1 MHVEE
6 ACEILKQT
14 TFDLKKTWRIHNIS
28 CYHTKEAMMISGH
41 RKSDQSYMRYLI
53 IQKQK
58 WEKEKQHFQT
68 FFRPSPFFHFTLMY
82 HFYK

>member
-53 IQKQK
+53 IQNKMGK
-58 WEKEKQHFQT
+58 RKTTFSN
-68 FFRPSPFFHFTLMY
+68 FFRPSPFSISR
-82 HFYK
+82 

>member
-41 RKSDQSYMRYLI
+41 RKSINRICVISLS
-53 IQKQK
+53 KNK
-58 WEKEKQHFQT
+58 NGKKEKQHFQT
-68 FFRPSPFFHFTLMY
+68 FFRPSPFSISR
-82 HFYK
+82 

>member
-53 IQKQK
+53 IQKK
-58 WEKEKQHFQT
+58 NGKKKNNIFKL
-68 FFRPSPFFHFTLMY
+68 F
-82 HFYK
+82 